1 MLQTPWV
8 RLMLPLPL
16 MKRSATI
23 LSLAAC
29 SFLPA
34 RAAEINANPQ
44 KPTGLQQATRASE
57 PFLAKAEGKDEQW
70 RKSFKLRPGF
80 ISETWASE
88 PLLGN
93 PVAFT
98 FDDQGRCFT
107 SETNRYRSSVLDIR
121 HYMFMLE
128 DDMASRSVK
137 DRIAY
142 TKKNFPNDWQ
152 SLERETEVVRL
163 IEDSKGTGKADT
175 SRIFADGFNTMLD
188 GIASGVLSLNGK
200 VWFTNIPNL
209 WLLEGIGPDGRA
221 QRREALSH
229 GWGVRFSY
237 TGHDFHGL
245 SLGPDGRLYF
255 SIGDR
260 GARIEDASGRPIID
274 LPDEGGV
281 FRCEPNGANLELVM
295 RGLRNPQETAFDELG
310 NLFTADNDSDQGDR
324 ERFVYVV
331 PGADAGW
338 RVGWQHH
345 PIGKRHNPWLAQ
357 SLWEPRHPGKK
368 QPAQVLSP
376 IMNIPDGPSGVAY
389 YPGTGLPEEFR
400 NRFFVCSFKGSTA
413 KSAINSWSVKP
424 AGAGF
429 ATDKAPE
436 EFIGNTQATDVEFG
450 PDSRIYLSDWG
461 SEGWESKGTG
471 RIYRFHHEASR
482 HSQSQRITEVQSLLK
497 EGFAARPS
505 QELAKLLSHTDQRIR
520 LRAQW
525 TLADRADAVAQF
537 ESVVKTSKERLP
549 RLHAIWGLG
558 QVARKNQK
566 DGPGPLDTKAL
577 TLFSSTLTD
586 PDPEIRANTLK
597 IIGDCKARSL
607 SQKGALDASLK
618 DSEARVRFFAALA
631 IGQTGAKESLPAV
644 LEMVRENADQDQYLR
659 HAAVMALSLNND
671 KDLLG
676 LGLTDPSQHVRLVT
690 LLAMARTNDPRISGF
705 LKDQA
710 PQLVTEAAWNI
721 THGTSKAAQA
731 DLAKLVGQD
740 GLAEP
745 VELQTLNA
753 AFRTG
758 GDEPAAAIAAFAAQS
773 TKSEELRIEALT
785 QLSLWAQ
792 PPKRDRVLGTFRPL
806 PQRPAASAAKA
817 LLPHLPALL
826 RDKEKVAIAACSAV
840 KALAMKEAAP
850 TLTAL
855 ANREDAPAKARVAA
869 LETLATL
876 APSDFTATLTAALS
890 AQSTSLRT
898 AAAGLL
904 AKRDPNAAAK
914 QLIGAWS
921 NSDGQRKKSIAETL
935 GAVASTD
942 SDKFLASLVDQLKSE
957 PREAWLEILESAA
970 RQGPLSKAA
979 LARYESTLPKT
990 DLIAKFLPTQFGG
1003 DRSNGERLFKE
1014 HAVAACM
1021 RCHRVGG
1028 TGGDA
1033 GPALDGFAKTHDR
1046 NYVLESIVNVNAKI
1060 APGFQMISVTLKDGS
1075 FKAGLVKSENKE
1087 SLTLQVPGGP
1097 SESIPLANIAKR
1109 ENAPSGMIPNLG
1121 DLLSRREL
1129 RDIVEYVSSL
1139 K

>member
-1 MLQTPWV
+1 
-8 RLMLPLPL
+8 

-29 SFLPA
+29 SILPA
-34 RAAEINANPQ
+34 QAADINAPSPKANA
-44 KPTGLQQATRASE
+44 LQQAARASE
-57 PFLAKAEGKDEQW
+57 PFLAKAEGKDDQW

-80 ISETWASE
+80 LSETWASE

-137 DRIAY
+137 DRVAY
-142 TKKNFPNDWQ
+142 TKKHFPNDWQ
-152 SLERETEVVRL
+152 TLERETEVVRL
-163 IEDSKGTGKADT
+163 VEDSKGTGKADK
-175 SRIFADGFNTMLD
+175 SRVFADGFNTMLD

-255 SIGDR
+255 TIGDR
-260 GARIEDASGRPIID
+260 GARVEDASGRPIID

-345 PIGKRHNPWLAQ
+345 PIGKRHNAWLAQ
-357 SLWEPRHPGKK
+357 SLWEPRDPAKK
-368 QPAQVLSP
+368 QPAQILSP

-429 ATDKAPE
+429 AVDKSPE

-471 RIYRFHHEASR
+471 RIYRIQHETSR
-482 HSQSQRITEVQSLLK
+482 QSQAQKISEVQTLLK
-497 EGFAARPS
+497 EGFAARSS
-505 QELAKLLSHTDQRIR
+505 QELGKLLSDSDQRIR

-525 TLADRADAVAQF
+525 TLSDRSDAVSLF
-537 ESVVKTSKERLP
+537 ESVMKSSKERLP
-549 RLHAIWGLG
+549 RLHAVWGLG

-566 DGPGPLDTKAL
+566 DGPGPLDQKAL
-577 TLFSSTLTD
+577 ALFPSLLSD
-586 PDPEIRANTLK
+586 PDAEVRANTLK
-597 IIGDCKARSL
+597 VIGDCKARHL
-607 SQKGALDASLK
+607 TQKGALDASLK
-618 DSEARVRFFAALA
+618 DSEPRVRFFAAMA
-631 IGQTGAKESLPAV
+631 VGQTGAKESLSSV
-644 LEMVRENADQDQYLR
+644 LEMVRENADKDQYLR

-671 KDLLG
+671 KELLG
-676 LGLTDPSQHVRLVT
+676 LGITDPSPAVRLVT
-690 LLAMARTNDPRISGF
+690 LLAMARTSDPRIVGF
-705 LKDQA
+705 LQDSS
-710 PQLVTEAAWNI
+710 PQIVAEAAWAI
-721 THGTSKAAQA
+721 THGSLKPAQA
-731 DLAKLVGQD
+731 DLAKLVGRE
-740 GLAEP
+740 GLTEP
-745 VELQTLNA
+745 VELQSLNA

-758 GDEPAAAIAAFAAQS
+758 GDESAAAIAAFAAKS
-773 TKSEELRIEALT
+773 TKAEDLRVEALT

-806 PQRPAASAAKA
+806 PQRVAAPAAKA
-817 LLPHLPALL
+817 LLPHLQTLL
-826 RDKEKVAIAACSAV
+826 RDKEKVSIATCSAV
-840 KALAMKEAAP
+840 NALAVKDAAP
-850 TLTAL
+850 ALTSL
-855 ANREDAPAKARVAA
+855 ANDNAAAAKARVAA

-876 APSDFTATLTAALS
+876 APADFTATLTAALS
-890 AQSTSLRT
+890 SQSTSLRT

-935 GAVASTD
+935 GAVSSAD

-979 LARYESTLPKT
+979 LARYESNLPKN
-990 DLIAKFLPTQFGG
+990 DLVAKFLPTQFGG

-1021 RCHRVGG
+1021 RCHRIGG

-1033 GPALDGFAKTHDR
+1033 GPALHGFAKTHDR

-1060 APGFQMISVTLKDGS
+1060 APGFQMISVNLKDGT

-1087 SLTLQVPGGP
+1087 TLTLQIPGGP
-1097 SESIPLANIAKR
+1097 AESIPVANITKR

-1129 RDIVEYVSSL
+1129 RDIIEYVSSL

>member
-1 MLQTPWV
+1 
-8 RLMLPLPL
+8 
-16 MKRSATI
+16 MKRSATL

-29 SFLPA
+29 TFVPTH
-34 RAAEINANPQ
+34 AAEINTHPQ
-44 KPTGLQQATRASE
+44 KANALQQAARASE
-57 PFLAKAEGKDEQW
+57 PFLAKAEGKDESW

-80 ISETWASE
+80 ASETWASE
-88 PLLGN
+88 PLLSN

-142 TKKNFPNDWQ
+142 TKKNFPNEWQ
-152 SLERETEVVRL
+152 SLERETEIVR
-163 IEDSKGTGKADT
+163 IVEDSKGLGRADT
-175 SRIFADGFNTMLD
+175 SRIFADGFNTILD
-188 GIASGVLSLNGK
+188 GIASGILSHNGK

-345 PIGKRHNPWLAQ
+345 PIGKRHNAWLAQ
-357 SLWEPRHPGKK
+357 SLWEPRDSSKK

-376 IMNIPDGPSGVAY
+376 VMNIPDGPSGVAY
-389 YPGTGLPEEFR
+389 YPGTGLPDEFR

-413 KSAINSWSVKP
+413 KSAINSWSIKP
-424 AGAGF
+424 VGAGF
-429 ATDKAPE
+429 AVDKSPE
-436 EFIGNTQATDVEFG
+436 EFVGNTQATDVEFG
-450 PDSRIYLSDWG
+450 PDSRLYLSDWG

-471 RIYRFHHEASR
+471 RIYRVQHESAR
-482 HSQSQRITEVQSLLK
+482 QSQAQRIAEVQSLLK
-497 EGFAARPS
+497 QGLSARPS
-505 QELAKLLSHTDQRIR
+505 QELATLLAHSDQRIR

-525 TLADRADAVAQF
+525 TLSERSDAVSVF
-537 ESVVKTSKERLP
+537 ESVIRTSKERLP

-566 DGPGPLDTKAL
+566 DGPGPLDTKSLAIFPSIL
-577 TLFSSTLTD
+577 GDSD
-586 PDPEIRANTLK
+586 AEIRANTLK
-597 IIGDCKARSL
+597 VIGDCKARHL
-607 SQKGALDASLK
+607 TQRGAIDPLLK
-618 DSEARVRFFAALA
+618 DSEARVRFYAALA
-631 IGQTGAKESLPAV
+631 VGQTAAKESLPAV
-644 LEMVRENADQDQYLR
+644 LEMIRENADKDQYLR
-659 HAAVMALSLNND
+659 HAAVMALSLAND
-671 KDLLG
+671 KELLG
-676 LGLTDPSQHVRLVT
+676 ISLTDPSLHVRLVT
-690 LLAMARTNDPRISGF
+690 LLAMARTNDARISGF
-705 LKDQA
+705 LKDSSQ
-710 PQLVTEAAWNI
+710 QIVSEAAWNI
-721 THGTSKAAQA
+721 THGTLKTAQA
-731 DLAKLVGQD
+731 DLAKLVGRD
-740 GLAEP
+740 GLTEST
-745 VELQTLNA
+745 ELQALNA

-758 GDEPAAAIAAFAAQS
+758 GDESATAIASFAANP
-773 TKSEELRIEALT
+773 TKPEDLRVEALT

-806 PQRPAASAAKA
+806 PQRPSAPASTS
-817 LLPHLPALL
+817 LLPHLLSLL

-840 KALAMKEAAP
+840 NTLALKEAAP
-850 TLTAL
+850 ALTTL
-855 ANREDAPAKARVAA
+855 ANDESAAAKVRVAA

-876 APSDFTATLTAALS
+876 APADFTATLTAALS
-890 AQSTSLRT
+890 SQSTSLRT

-914 QLIGAWS
+914 QLMGAWS

-935 GAVASTD
+935 GSVSSSDA
-942 SDKFLASLVDQLKSE
+942 DKFLASLVDQLKSE

-979 LARYESTLPKT
+979 LARYESTLSKT
-990 DLIAKFLPTQFGG
+990 DAVAKFLPTQFGG
-1003 DRSNGERLFKE
+1003 DRLSGERLFKE

-1033 GPALDGFAKTHDR
+1033 GPALDGFARTHDR

-1060 APGFQMISVTLKDGS
+1060 APGFQMLSVTLKDGS
-1075 FKAGLVKSENKE
+1075 TRAGLLKSENKE
-1087 SLTLQVPGGP
+1087 SLSLQIPGGP
-1097 SESIPLANIAKR
+1097 TESIPLSNIAKR
-1109 ENAPSGMIPNLG
+1109 DNAPSGMIPNLG
-1121 DLLSRREL
+1121 DMLSRREL

-1139 K
+1139 R